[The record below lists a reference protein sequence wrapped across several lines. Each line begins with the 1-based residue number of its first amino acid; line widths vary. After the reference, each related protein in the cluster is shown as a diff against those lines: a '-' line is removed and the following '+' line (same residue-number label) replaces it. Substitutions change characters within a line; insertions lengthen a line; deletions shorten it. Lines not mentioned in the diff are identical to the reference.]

1 MFIKRKLIINF
12 KYSIGMIVESNNKST
27 KLYFNENDFNI
38 IRVSSFIF
46 EVELVKEKADLL
58 KKILIK
64 YTG

>member
-1 MFIKRKLIINF
+1 
-12 KYSIGMIVESNNKST
+12 MIVESNNKST

-38 IRVSSFIF
+38 VRVSSFIF